1 MKNPYEVV
9 RELNMKPL
17 LSGWKN
23 STSPVLS
30 ECARGAKIIVE
41 VGSLL
46 GASVAWMAK
55 ANPTAGFYCIDTW
68 TDPGFPVPG
77 PIPRD
82 RFGAQMLY
90 EQFLTNMLHE
100 GIDNRVSPI
109 RATSTLG
116 LKSLARAEIL
126 ADMVYVDAGH
136 DYSEAFVDLVY
147 CLPILAPGAV
157 IVGDDC
163 NADFPGVEQ
172 AAKLFAEQEGFAME
186 IRDQKFILQRWA
198 K

>member
-1 MKNPYEVV
+1 MKNVYTVAA
-9 RELNMKPL
+9 ELGLKPNL
-17 LSGWKN
+17 LGWKN
-23 STSPVLS
+23 STSPVLA
-30 ECARGAKIIVE
+30 EFAAGAKIVVE

-55 ANPTAGFYCIDTW
+55 ANPEAMFWCIDTW

-90 EQFLTNMLHE
+90 EQFLTNILHE
-100 GIDNRVSPI
+100 GIENRVIPI
-109 RATSTLG
+109 RSTSTLG
-116 LKSLARAEIL
+116 LKALAKAEFK
-126 ADMVYVDAGH
+126 ADMVYVDGGH
-136 DYSEAFVDLVY
+136 DYSEAYVDLVY

-157 IVGDDC
+157 IVADDC
-163 NADFPGVEQ
+163 NDQFPGVEQ
-172 AAKLFAEQEGFAME
+172 ACRLFAEQEGFAME
-186 IRDQKFILQRWA
+186 VRDQKAILRRT

>member
-1 MKNPYEVV
+1 MKTPYQVAA
-9 RELNMKPL
+9 ELALKPNL
-17 LSGWKN
+17 LGWKN
-23 STSPVLS
+23 STSPVLA
-30 ECARGAKIIVE
+30 EAVAGAKIVVE

-55 ANPTAGFYCIDTW
+55 ANPAAVFYCIDTW
-68 TDPGFPVPG
+68 IDPGFPVAG

-90 EQFLTNMLHE
+90 EQFLANMLHE

-109 RATSTLG
+109 RMTSTLG
-116 LKSLARAEIL
+116 LKALAKAEIL
-126 ADMVYVDAGH
+126 ADMVYIDGGH
-136 DYSEAFVDLVY
+136 DYSECYVDLVY

-163 NADFPGVEQ
+163 HSGFPGVEQ
-172 AAKLFAEQEGFAME
+172 AAKLFAEQEGFDME
-186 IRDQKFILQRWA
+186 IRDDKFILRRA
-198 K
+198 P